1 MINENI
7 KNKLAII
14 YFYYF
19 GKTFGRGYE
28 RYKINLI
35 KNKISNKK
43 VKIKKNSYFDERII
57 EIPWIIKEL
66 KKCNGNLLDVGSTLN
81 FEYIL
86 KSFPNLNRIFINTL
100 YPEKINFNNR
110 SINYLYED
118 ICENSLKE
126 KHFDN
131 ISCIST
137 LEHIGFDNSH
147 YNYRNNSKKKIK
159 FNNLKY
165 LIALKKIKKLLK
177 TKGKF
182 FISIPF
188 GKKKVYKNLQQF
200 NSNDLIKIFNIFKN
214 FKKKVIF
221 YKYVNGAWIFSSET
235 ECKNMEPVVKKN
247 DNEFVLSSKSIVLI
261 KLSK

>member
-86 KSFPNLNRIFINTL
+86 KSIPNLNRIFINTL
-100 YPEKINFNNR
+100 YPEKINFNN
-110 SINYLYED
+110 S
-118 ICENSLKE
+118 
-126 KHFDN
+126 
-131 ISCIST
+131 
-137 LEHIGFDNSH
+137 
-147 YNYRNNSKKKIK
+147 RNQSDQAREWQAGWWAWRQACGPLRHKMKGQHSEAIA
-159 FNNLKY
+159 KY
-165 LIALKKIKKLLK
+165 KD
-177 TKGKF
+177 GH
-182 FISIPF
+182 
-188 GKKKVYKNLQQF
+188 
-200 NSNDLIKIFNIFKN
+200 
-214 FKKKVIF
+214 
-221 YKYVNGAWIFSSET
+221 
-235 ECKNMEPVVKKN
+235 
-247 DNEFVLSSKSIVLI
+247 
-261 KLSK
+261 